1 MLFRDSKGREAYAL
15 ALPSYSVFSLQ
26 GGEEDSILY
35 FSEFFTYSRNLN
47 GD

>member
-1 MLFRDSKGREAYAL
+1 MLFKHTKRWEVCAP

-35 FSEFFTYSRNLN
+35 FGKFFTYSCDLN